1 MVSLIGMEMPSV
13 VLPATDKR
21 SYALDNTL
29 SRIVLFFYPYTG
41 KPGYPDPAG
50 WDEIPGAHGSTPQAL
65 AFSDAC
71 KEFTKLDVKIF
82 GVSFQ
87 ATDWQLDFVVGHEL
101 RFPLLSDSERRLSTE
116 LKLETFRAG
125 DDDYLV
131 RRTIVVSDGV
141 ITHDFYPVPYPAQNA
156 VDVLKALRP

>member
-1 MVSLIGMEMPSV
+1 MASLIGMEMPSV
-13 VLPATDKR
+13 VLPATDRR
-21 SYALDNTL
+21 SYALDNIK

-50 WDEIPGAHGSTPQAL
+50 WDEIPGAHGSTPQAV
-65 AFSDAC
+65 AFSEVC
-71 KEFTKLDVKIF
+71 NEFAKFDVKIF

-87 ATDWQLDFVVGHEL
+87 ATDWQLDFVVRNEL
-101 RFPLLSDSERRLSTE
+101 RFPLLSDSERSLSTA
-116 LKLETFRAG
+116 LNLETFRAG

-141 ITHDFYPVPYPAQNA
+141 IAHDLYPVPHPAQNA
-156 VDVLKALRP
+156 VDVLKVLRP